1 MNLQTLREKLENHKT
16 RSCWAAGVKEY
27 ASEILD
33 TLENAEEWNRKE
45 NPEYIYNYTASKQN
59 HADAL
64 NGAKDWAQY
73 SRGGWSLVYDGDIA
87 RTLCTPSE
95 LKRLTYKGGGIKD
108 PNAREDWLDVQA
120 RALFQAQKLLDDLA
134 TGRT

>member
-64 NGAKDWAQY
+64 NGAKDWEQY
-73 SRGGWSLVYDGDIA
+73 SWGGCSLVSNYSIA
-87 RTLCTPSE
+87 NTLCTPSE
-95 LKRLTYKGGGIKD
+95 LERTKNGEKQ
-108 PNAREDWLDVQA
+108 PNARENWLDVQA

-134 TGRT
+134 TGRA